1 MLSALDIIG
10 KKVNILL
17 HSTSVLGGKRKMTL
31 EYLERSKKSTV
42 VGLEPRNQIVKSHA
56 APPTS
61 LTTKRVFFSAY
72 VKSLFAAKFLN
83 AAITKK
89 MLLHDSDD
97 SGKHSEKNI
106 SQWLATTLFSHLPQ
120 PTR

>member
-1 MLSALDIIG
+1 
-10 KKVNILL
+10 
-17 HSTSVLGGKRKMTL
+17 MTL
-31 EYLERSKKSTV
+31 LPEYLERSKKATV
-42 VGLEPRNQIVKSHA
+42 EGLEPRNPIVKSHA

-97 SGKHSEKNI
+97 SGKHSEKTFLSGWRPHYSRI
-106 SQWLATTLFSHLPQ
+106 CLSQPVDLT
-120 PTR
+120 